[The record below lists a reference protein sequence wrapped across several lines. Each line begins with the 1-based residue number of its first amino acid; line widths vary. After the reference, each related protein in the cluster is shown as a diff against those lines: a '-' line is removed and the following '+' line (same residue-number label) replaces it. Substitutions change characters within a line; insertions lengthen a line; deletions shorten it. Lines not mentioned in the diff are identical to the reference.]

1 MKHGGPSVFYAKA
14 DGSEWAKYVNEKLKS
29 YGIHGELNELSVD
42 KHLVVVSQ
50 CINVLII
57 TPDFLE
63 HKDWS
68 SISELDHDTC
78 FAVLT
83 GVELCDLK
91 DAGKLYGCEHMAEW
105 EVHENTGTDDCVK
118 DMFVK
123 IIAIYEHSNPL
134 PSSHSPHSQH
144 PPHTPAHGQKL
155 PLRHIVS
162 DPSSSFPY
170 WNISSSPRHTSI
182 GHLHEED
189 DDDRGYYDTLP
200 QKPRQVN
207 ALKEVFFKDDVIYMI
222 VERLPE
228 EEIDVKIG
236 EESVSPILTAHVVYT
251 LPTLKGHPKSE
262 VTVSQHGDVIGKRHV
277 SCLHSTPEEAFDADV
292 QNAQKRLT
300 SLSGTSKSIATQ
312 TDVVQMETPRK
323 SQVQTPEGHLTD
335 RESEYMTTSA
345 IRLRSSSQ
353 NSCDSKLEQ
362 LCQLLEEETSPE
374 TLLCRCL
381 GIEQDTELL
390 DKKMAKLVDTME
402 TLRAISFPSR
412 PLSSEATENSTW
424 PTLVHFGAR
433 FNLQTFCDVLLSNPI
448 FYDACTRKNSYGDTP
463 EDIAR
468 KHGHR
473 DLAAKLEAFAQE
485 LKSTK
490 YDSGVSG
497 FSLDRP
503 MPRLSTILLGDA
515 PPPPHAFQRY
525 INLDG
530 DTYEERKPEL
540 PPRPFEDLYDISAD
554 SEFADKRGSGSSVSS
569 HEHGGIDDVQYKHKD
584 VTAMLGCDSPSPQ
597 EEKKKKHWY
606 KRLLSKTGRERSNSE
621 PAITVLRDFKGSRKD
636 HSRSSGSSSSAS
648 TYSDG
653 PGTVPY
659 MDEQEEVTLRES
671 VTKNKGKGKIKG
683 ILMDKKHLKRQ
694 SMRIKKAEKD
704 SHHDGPKL
712 PLRAQELK
720 NSRF

>member
-1 MKHGGPSVFYAKA
+1 
-14 DGSEWAKYVNEKLKS
+14 
-29 YGIHGELNELSVD
+29 
-42 KHLVVVSQ
+42 
-50 CINVLII
+50 
-57 TPDFLE
+57 FLE

-118 DMFVK
+118 D
-123 IIAIYEHSNPL
+123 I
-134 PSSHSPHSQH
+134 
-144 PPHTPAHGQKL
+144 
-155 PLRHIVS
+155 
-162 DPSSSFPY
+162 
-170 WNISSSPRHTSI
+170 SPRHTSI

-200 QKPRQVN
+200 QKPRQ
-207 ALKEVFFKDDVIYMI
+207 
-222 VERLPE
+222 

-525 INLDG
+525 INLD
-530 DTYEERKPEL
+530 DEERKPEL

-554 SEFADKRGSGSSVSS
+554 SEFAADKRGSGSSVSS

-584 VTAMLGCDSPSPQ
+584 VTAMLGCD
-597 EEKKKKHWY
+597 
-606 KRLLSKTGRERSNSE
+606 TGRERSNSE

-659 MDEQEEVTLRES
+659 MDEQEE
-671 VTKNKGKGKIKG
+671 
-683 ILMDKKHLKRQ
+683 KRQ